1 MSRIFYRPMFRTG
14 GSSNS
19 GITSGLRQGYQGGK
33 LAQVQQDLAILN
45 QLAPA
50 PEPRR
55 SQAGSNFLINFGLDL
70 ASRSPQGNILQ
81 TAAMSAREPFQRFQQ
96 EKMYE
101 GAASDKAASER
112 RSTVASLLQGISDDD
127 KNKLWEEATY
137 MFERGATNPFTQQ
150 PFKDQN
156 EAYDVLIRKSLMS
169 KESLKTDEAMFNETV
184 DTLFNKNLQDPN
196 FKGNNLGARTLA
208 EHEAKV
214 IHGQYPDQL
223 KKQLDS
229 QTTYI
234 DSVYVDVA
242 ADGTMK
248 LNNIGQNVGYR
259 PNKIYFNIADKSF
272 YKLGA
277 DGLTFTV
284 VDITD
289 FQD

>member
-1 MSRIFYRPMFRTG
+1 MTRFLHRPMFRTG

-19 GITSGLRQGYQGGK
+19 GITSGLRQGYQDGK
-33 LAQVQQDLAILN
+33 LARLQQDLAILN

-81 TAAMSAREPFQRFQQ
+81 TAAMSAREPLQRFQQ

-101 GAASDKAASER
+101 GAAADKAASEHR
-112 RSTVASLLQGISDDD
+112 ATVASLLKGISDDD
-127 KNKLWEEATY
+127 KNKLWEEAGVW
-137 MFERGATNPFTQQ
+137 FKKGATNPVTQK
-150 PFKDQN
+150 PFASQE
-156 EAYDVLIRKSLMS
+156 EAFDSLIQKSLMS
-169 KESLKTDEAMFNETV
+169 KESFKTDEALYNETV
-184 DTLFNKNLQDPN
+184 ETLFGQNLKDQS

-214 IHGQYPDQL
+214 IHKMYPEKLIDQL
-223 KKQLDS
+223 DK

-234 DSVYVDVA
+234 DSVYVDV
-242 ADGTMK
+242 DEGGNMK

-259 PNKIYFNIADKSF
+259 PNKIYFNISDGSF

-284 VDITD
+284 VDVAD

>member
-55 SQAGSNFLINFGLDL
+55 SQAGSNFLINLGLDL

-101 GAASDKAASER
+101 GATSDKAASEHR
-112 RSTVASLLQGISDDD
+112 ATVASLLEGISDDD
-127 KNKLWEEATY
+127 KNKLWEEAQF
-137 MFERGATNPFTQQ
+137 MVEKGATNPFTQK

-184 DTLFNKNLQDPN
+184 ETLFNTNLRDPN

-214 IHGQYPDQL
+214 IHGHYPDQL

>member
-1 MSRIFYRPMFRTG
+1 MSRIFHRPMFRTG

-101 GAASDKAASER
+101 GAASDKAASEHR
-112 RSTVASLLQGISDDD
+112 ATVASLLEGISDDD
-127 KNKLWEEATY
+127 KNKLWEEAQF
-137 MFERGATNPFTQQ
+137 MVEKGATNPFTQK

-184 DTLFNKNLQDPN
+184 ETLFNTNLRDPN

-214 IHGQYPDQL
+214 IHGHYPEEL
-223 KKQLDS
+223 EKQFDS

>member
-50 PEPRR
+50 PKPR
-55 SQAGSNFLINFGLDL
+55 GSRALNNFLINFGLNL
-70 ASRSPQGNILQ
+70 ASQSPQGGFLS
-81 TAAMSAREPFQRFQQ
+81 TAASAAQEPFGRFQQ

-101 GAASDKAASER
+101 GAASDKAASEH
-112 RSTVASLLQGISDDD
+112 RSTVASLLQGVSDDD
-127 KNKLWEEATY
+127 KNKLYEEAGY
-137 MFERGATNPFTQQ
+137 MVEKGATNPFTQK

-184 DTLFNKNLQDPN
+184 ETLFNTNLRDPN

-214 IHGQYPDQL
+214 IHGHYPDQL